1 MVDDYGGLQSVKI
14 REANEHAGGRRDS
27 LAAGP
32 LAGAATECPV
42 QTAPV
47 KLSVPDFMITFF
59 EGTGACA
66 ATR

>member
-1 MVDDYGGLQSVKI
+1 M
-14 REANEHAGGRRDS
+14 RRDS